1 MLKRFLFLM
10 VPLAA
15 ALTLA
20 SSPAHAQFLGHN
32 FHGDFGLQ
40 SGSQPPPGFNLSIM
54 YLRYSA
60 DVLRDKNGNEIR
72 PDVPGTI
79 ATNGIAPGI
88 YYVTEKKIFGANYG
102 LMVFPA
108 FTDNKLEV
116 PVLSVDQEQSFG
128 LTDLYIQPLNL
139 GWHRERADFIAG
151 FGLYAPTGRYDVAAN
166 DNRGLG
172 MWSFEFFGGTTLFF
186 DEAKSW
192 SFATTAFYETHTDK
206 KDTDIRV
213 GDLLTL
219 EGGFG
224 KSFLEGALSV
234 GVAYYAQLKVT
245 DDDVGRDL
253 EMLLDGRQLGKNR
266 VYGFGPEVTVP
277 IATKSK
283 LIALINARYFW
294 ETGARTTL
302 EGQTFTLTATFPIPS
317 VALQ

>member
-1 MLKRFLFLM
+1 MLKRLSFVTGTLT
-10 VPLAA
+10 A
-15 ALTLA
+15 ALVLA
-20 SSPAHAQFLGHN
+20 SSPARAQFLGHN
-32 FHGDFGLQ
+32 FRGDFGLQ
-40 SGSQPPPGFNLSIM
+40 SGSQPAPGLNLSVM

-60 DVLRDKNGNEIR
+60 DVLRDRNGDEFRADI
-72 PDVPGTI
+72 PGEV
-79 ATNGIAPGI
+79 ATNGIAAGI
-88 YYVTEKKIFGANYG
+88 YYVTEKKFLGANYG
-102 LMVFPA
+102 FMAFPA

-116 PVLSVDQEQSFG
+116 PILSVDQEQDFG
-128 LTDLYIQPLNL
+128 FTDLYFQPLNL

-151 FGLYAPTGRYDVAAN
+151 FGVYAPTGRYDVADD

-172 MWSFEFFGGTTLFF
+172 MWSFELLAGTTLFF

-192 SFATTAFYETHTDK
+192 SFAATVFYETHTTK
-206 KDTDIRV
+206 RDTDIKV
-213 GDLLTL
+213 GDLVTL

-224 KSFLEGALSV
+224 KSFMEGAVSV
-234 GVAYYAQLKVT
+234 GLAYYGQWKVT

-253 EMLLDGRQLGKNR
+253 EMLLEGRRLGRNR

-302 EGQTFTLTATFPIPS
+302 EGQTFLVTATFPIPS
-317 VALQ
+317 VPLQ